1 MRLTL
6 ILILTVV
13 WLYGEVSGYTLGG
26 FINVLPVLAIILVLF
41 GGHRHH
47 PV

>member
-1 MRLTL
+1 MRITFIVVLM
-6 ILILTVV
+6 VV

-26 FINVLPVLAIILVLF
+26 FINVLTVLALLIVLF